1 MLLLVLL
8 YHDHICPP
16 PIIARTVAALPSV
29 NFLSWGVIPSYSLRT
44 ATLAWTGS
52 KNFKDN
58 FRKPRQLLS
67 LEMTIDHLIGGDWG
81 VGVCPL
87 QAAQSG
93 QRSCDKYHASEGL
106 PTPARSA
113 HKT

>member
-1 MLLLVLL
+1 MRSGQDGHGGCRQRLMPTTCQAR
-8 YHDHICPP
+8 YHDESRHGHQISL
-16 PIIARTVAALPSV
+16 ISALPE
-29 NFLSWGVIPSYSLRT
+29 LR
-44 ATLAWTGS
+44 
-52 KNFKDN
+52 
-58 FRKPRQLLS
+58 RQLLS